1 MWLEEMPEIQG
12 VAKNKIFDSAKLDF
26 PEVIGNSCG

>member
-12 VAKNKIFDSAKLDF
+12 IAKNKILDSTGLGY
-26 PEVIGNSCG
+26 PEVIGNSRG